1 MYAGNSK
8 WRSRRGFIFASIGS
22 TVGFGN
28 IWGFPYNMG
37 SGGGLVF
44 LAIYALLAFLIG
56 GAAIASEHALGRMSG
71 CGVPGAYAYL
81 GTPGKIAAVLAVSA
95 AFIMLS
101 YYCVLGGMS
110 LRYALGYLVL
120 LFGDDGFGVL
130 PASFLQVLL
139 SKWWAMLLFTAIFC
153 AVTAVIVSRGWLERF
168 ALAAIPL
175 MTAALVLAIGLVA
188 VRDGAIDGFVF
199 MFKPDFEPILSNPG
213 GVILAAG
220 RQMFFSLSIGLGI
233 AVAFGSMLDKSSD
246 IRHGAAA
253 VVAADTGTAI
263 LSGMLVLPACA
274 VAGAAYGNSSAVA
287 FITMH
292 TLFADILDGFAGYLA
307 GFLFFSFMSLAA
319 ITSTVAMLLVCTGAA
334 EQRLHSPDTTH
345 RLPWKI
351 TAASFLL
358 AIPVALDGLGGE
370 GVIRSPYELVDAI
383 AGSQVFSSVPMWASS
398 WMSLLGFLAEG
409 LLIPLA
415 VLLAALALARRT
427 RMDELS
433 SELGLRHP
441 VLFSAC
447 IRFGIPLLTI
457 AVALSQIL
465 SYI

>member
-44 LAIYALLAFLIG
+44 LAVYVLLAFLLG
-56 GAAIASEHALGRMSG
+56 GAAIASEHALGRLSG
-71 CGVPGAYAYL
+71 CGAPGAYVRL
-81 GTPGKIAAVLAVSA
+81 GASGKAAAALAVPA

-110 LRYALGYLVL
+110 LRYALGYLVM
-120 LFGDDGFGVL
+120 LFGADGFGVL

-139 SKWWAMLLFTAIFC
+139 SRWWEMLIFTAVFC
-153 AVTAVIVSRGWLERF
+153 AATAVVVSRGWLERF
-168 ALAAIPL
+168 ALAAIPA

-188 VRDGAIDGFVF
+188 VRNGAIDGFAF
-199 MFKPDFEPILSNPG
+199 MFKPDLEPLLSNPG
-213 GVILAAG
+213 GVVLAAG

-233 AVAFGSMLDKSSD
+233 AVAFGSMLDSGAD
-246 IRHGAAA
+246 IRRGATA

-334 EQRLHSPDTTH
+334 EQRLHSPDAAR

-351 TAASFLL
+351 TAAAFLL

-370 GVIRSPYELVDAI
+370 GVMRSPYELIDTF
-383 AGSQVFSSVPMWASS
+383 AGAQVFSSVPLWASS

-415 VLLAALALARRT
+415 VLLAALSFARKA

-433 SELGLRHP
+433 AELRLRHP
-441 VLFSAC
+441 ALFSAC
-447 IRFGIPLLTI
+447 IRFGIPILTV
-457 AVALSQIL
+457 AVALSQIA